1 MSTSRYGG
9 HKISSHQNRPRHDPV
24 YYRAVSGG
32 DAMSTEW
39 DPFDPRFKADPYPV
53 YEALVEEAPLYQSR
67 YGPLLVSRYEDCIT
81 VLRHP
86 AVSCDFRKSPDWS
99 PEPGLSEDALLPSI
113 LNGDPPDHT
122 RVRRLVSGAFT
133 PRRVESL
140 RPRMQQIVDR
150 AFDRAVERGSMEAVA
165 ELAFPLPVLVIC
177 DLLGVPTDDLEQF
190 KAWSSAI
197 VRATDPNFALSPE
210 LVEQHAI
217 AYNQLWVYFQDL
229 IAERRGDL
237 GDDLLS
243 ALLKVEQAGDRL
255 SEPELMV
262 NIILLL
268 IAGHETTVNLIANGM
283 LAFARYP
290 SQFERLRNDPSLARS
305 AVEEVL
311 RFYPPVHL
319 RPRVLLED
327 IPLSTGTAPA
337 YSDTFLVFAAAN
349 RDPRQFEG
357 PQIFDIG
364 RANNRHLGFGF
375 GAHFCVGAP
384 LSRIEGEVVFE
395 AMARRFSGIYLE
407 QDPPAYK
414 DNVSLPGVA
423 ALEVKFAP

>member
-1 MSTSRYGG
+1 MST
-9 HKISSHQNRPRHDPV
+9 D
-24 YYRAVSGG
+24 
-32 DAMSTEW
+32 W
-39 DPFDPRFKADPYPV
+39 DPFDPEFKADPYPV
-53 YEALVEEAPLYQSR
+53 YEALVEDAPLYQSR
-67 YGPLLVSRYEDCIT
+67 YGPLLVSRYDDCMT

-86 AVSCDFRKSPDWS
+86 VASCDFQKSPYWS
-99 PEPGLSEDALLPSI
+99 PEPGLSPEALVQSI
-113 LNGDPPDHT
+113 LNSDPPDHT

-140 RPRMQQIVDR
+140 RPRMQQIVDS
-150 AFDRAVERGSMEAVA
+150 AFDRATEQGGMEVVA
-165 ELAFPLPVLVIC
+165 ELAFPLPVLIIC
-177 DLLGVPTDDLEQF
+177 DLLGVPTDHLERF
-190 KAWSSAI
+190 KAWSSAV
-197 VRATDPNFALSPE
+197 VRATDPRFALSPE

-217 AYNQLWVYFQDL
+217 AYNELWVYFQDL
-229 IAERRGDL
+229 IAERRGDP

-243 ALLKVEQAGDRL
+243 ALLEIEQQQDRL

-268 IAGHETTVNLIANGM
+268 IAGHETTVNLIANGV

-290 SQFERLRNDPSLARS
+290 SQFERLRTGPSLARS

-319 RPRVLLED
+319 RPRLPLED
-327 IPLSTGTAPA
+327 IPLSTGTIPA
-337 YSDTFLVFAAAN
+337 FADMFLLLAGAN
-349 RDPRQFEG
+349 RDPRQFEE

-375 GAHFCVGAP
+375 GTHHCVGAP
-384 LSRIEGEVVFE
+384 LSRIEGEVVFQ
-395 AMARRFSGIYLE
+395 AMARRFSRIYLV
-407 QDPPAYK
+407 QDPPPYK

-423 ALEVKFAP
+423 ALEVELAP

>member
-1 MSTSRYGG
+1 VSR
-9 HKISSHQNRPRHDPV
+9 
-24 YYRAVSGG
+24 
-32 DAMSTEW
+32 EW
-39 DPFDPRFKADPYPV
+39 DPFDAKFKVDPYPV
-53 YEALVEEAPLYQSR
+53 YEALVEDAPLYQSG
-67 YGPLLVSRYEDCIT
+67 YGPLLVSRYEDCMT

-86 AVSCDFRKSPDWS
+86 AASCDFQKSPNWS
-99 PEPGLSEDALLPSI
+99 PEPGLSPEAQVQSI
-113 LNGDPPDHT
+113 LNADPPDHT

-140 RPRMQQIVDR
+140 RLRMQQIVDR
-150 AFDRAVERGSMEAVA
+150 AFDRAAARGSMEVVA
-165 ELAFPLPVLVIC
+165 ELAFPLPVLIIC
-177 DLLGVPTDDLEQF
+177 DLLGVPTDHLERLQ
-190 KAWSSAI
+190 AWSSTI
-197 VRATDPNFALSPE
+197 VRGTDPYFVLAPE
-210 LVEQHAI
+210 LVEQHTI
-217 AYNQLWVYFQDL
+217 AYNELWVYFQEL
-229 IAERRGDL
+229 IAERRDDP

-243 ALLKVEQAGDRL
+243 AMIKVEQEGDHL

-290 SQFERLRNDPSLARS
+290 AQFERLRTGPSLARS

-319 RPRVLLED
+319 RPRIPLED
-327 IPLSTGTAPA
+327 IAVSTGTIPA
-337 YSDTFLVFAAAN
+337 YADVFLVLAAAN
-349 RDPRQFEG
+349 RDPRQFER
-357 PQIFDIG
+357 PHSFDVG

-375 GAHFCVGAP
+375 GAHHCVGAP

-395 AMARRFSGIYLE
+395 AAAQRFSRIHLV
-407 QDPPAYK
+407 QDPPPYK

-423 ALEVKFAP
+423 ALEVELAL